1 MANRNRNRKQ
11 PMREPEAGQVART
24 SRASRV
30 SRVPRARTARSA
42 WGLYRETRRP
52 GAPGLLRRLLAAPRL
67 VGSVLRRD
75 YPGLSRGKLLAFSA
89 LAALYVLSP
98 VDAIPDII
106 PVLGWTD
113 DSAVLL
119 WFLTGIVRES
129 GRYVEWESRDR
140 G

>member
-1 MANRNRNRKQ
+1 MRKRQGTMAV
-11 PMREPEAGQVART
+11 REFDRGKAG
-24 SRASRV
+24 
-30 SRVPRARTARSA
+30 RSA

-52 GAPGLLRRLLAAPRL
+52 GAPGLLRRLVAAPRL

-75 YPGLSRGKLLAFSA
+75 YPGLSRGKLLLFVLMAGV
-89 LAALYVLSP
+89 YILSP
-98 VDAIPDII
+98 VDAIPDFI

-113 DSAVLL
+113 DGAVAL

-129 GRYVEWESRDR
+129 GRFVEWEGRSR

>member
-1 MANRNRNRKQ
+1 MVETVKKGQEVTTGGMPDRWR
-11 PMREPEAGQVART
+11 AG
-24 SRASRV
+24 
-30 SRVPRARTARSA
+30 RSA

-75 YPGLSRGKLLAFSA
+75 YPGLSRGKLLLFAA
-89 LAALYVLSP
+89 LAALYVVSP
-98 VDAIPDII
+98 VDAIPDFI

-113 DSAVLL
+113 DGAVAL
-119 WFLTGIVRES
+119 WFLSGIVRES
-129 GRYVEWESRDR
+129 GRYVEWESLDR